1 MRLDLHFWGLVAVS
15 EDTREFLNAFVGGT
29 MIAIMGYA
37 IAWLAF
43 SQ

>member
-1 MRLDLHFWGLVAVS
+1 MS
-15 EDTREFLNAFVGGT
+15 PDTLEYIRAFAGGT
-29 MIAIMGYA
+29 AIAIMGYA